1 MMKGRI
7 LVVDDEESIR
17 GTLRLILEYEGYEYL
32 EAADGRSALSV
43 NGECQPDLILLDIK
57 MPGMDGLELLRRL
70 NKEGGH
76 SQVVVISGHGT
87 IATAVEATKLG
98 AFDFLEKPLEREKL
112 LLTIR
117 NALEQKKLTDE
128 NRELRLRFAKD
139 YEMVGKSEAIKEIWK
154 GIEKAAPTTATIFIT
169 GESGV
174 GKELVARAVH
184 ETSPRRR
191 ERFVQVNCAAIPDD
205 LIESELMGHE
215 KGAFTGATERKIGK
229 FELADKGTLFLD
241 EIGDMSLKTQAKLL
255 RALEEGEV
263 ERIGGNRLIKV
274 DTRVIAATNKDL
286 KEEIKKGNFRE
297 ELFYRL
303 NVVPI
308 YVPPLR
314 ERREDIPILVDY
326 FTEIFCQ
333 ENNFKKKGYT
343 REAIQALI
351 SFHWPGNVRELK
363 NTVERLLILSPKE
376 VVSREEVSRALGES
390 VGSQSVDFLKATTL
404 REFRQL
410 AEREFIL
417 AKLEKHDFNISKTAR
432 DLNTPRSNL
441 YKKIKQY
448 GIIVTGS
455 KD

>member
-1 MMKGRI
+1 
-7 LVVDDEESIR
+7 
-17 GTLRLILEYEGYEYL
+17 
-32 EAADGRSALSV
+32 
-43 NGECQPDLILLDIK
+43 
-57 MPGMDGLELLRRL
+57 
-70 NKEGGH
+70 
-76 SQVVVISGHGT
+76 
-87 IATAVEATKLG
+87 VEATKLG

-326 FTEIFCQ
+326 FTGIFCQ